1 MANIGREERVD
12 VAGIS
17 GRFDIVLFY
26 RVVDIVKMRW
36 KVYNFNF
43 LQWAGGA
50 LMILL
55 LGLRLL
61 CFIMSIL
68 ELKLYSGQFSNC
80 WRVISNFNRLIR
92 IDESVNCTDVADRKF
107 AINKYLKRTF
117 NLRDLYTE

>member
-12 VAGIS
+12 VSGVS

-68 ELKLYSGQFSNC
+68 ELKL
-80 WRVISNFNRLIR
+80 
-92 IDESVNCTDVADRKF
+92 
-107 AINKYLKRTF
+107 
-117 NLRDLYTE
+117 